1 MIRGKSVGGY
11 SVDVLIE
18 KRGQEQQTQEG
29 W

>member
-18 KRGQEQQTQEG
+18 KRGQEKQTQEG

>member
-11 SVDVLIE
+11 RVDVLIE
-18 KRGQEQQTQEG
+18 NRGQEQQTQEG